1 MTWAVGAAE
10 LVWFF
15 TVGCGFFFFF
25 LVMMVDYGYWW
36 WW

>member
-25 LVMMVDYGYWW
+25 FGVDG
-36 WW
+36 

>member
-25 LVMMVDYGYWW
+25 FLVDYGYWW
-36 WW
+36 WWW